1 MTPLSRPELAECVAT
16 ATLAPSLHNSQPW
29 QFAIRGEDVE
39 IYADHRRQLDVL
51 DPDGRELLVSV
62 GAVVFTLRLAI
73 RGAGRIP
80 ELDLLPDPDRP
91 DLVARV
97 RPGRGAP
104 VPESV
109 RELLGAVARRHTNR
123 KPFRP
128 GAVPAEVIEELSA
141 AARHE
146 DATFTIAGPVART
159 AIIGLGRVAEQRL
172 RARGE
177 YRAELRRWTRPDP
190 ARRDGIPPVAVGP
203 WDALERMPVRD
214 FGLLNPQPG
223 RRAERFEAYPT
234 IGVLSTGGD
243 HPAAWL
249 CAGQALQ
256 RVLLVATRRG
266 LATTPISQPV
276 EIPAVRSLLSD
287 RASNRWAQMVVRLG
301 YGERAP
307 TTPRRPL
314 AEVLPD
320 RVCRGALTDPHLVD

>member
-1 MTPLSRPELAECVAT
+1 MKPLSRSVLADCVAT

-29 QFAIRGEDVE
+29 RFVIEGQDVE
-39 IYADHRRQLDVL
+39 IFADQDRQLDVL

-73 RGAGRIP
+73 RGTGRIP
-80 ELDLLPDPDRP
+80 ELELLPDPGRP

-97 RPGRGAP
+97 RPGRGVP
-104 VPESV
+104 VSESV
-109 RELLGAVARRHTNR
+109 RELLAAAAQRHTNR

-128 GAVPAEVIEELSA
+128 GVVPAEVVEELGA

-146 DATFTIAGPVART
+146 DATFTIAGPAART
-159 AIIGLGRVAEQRL
+159 AIIGLGRIAEQHL

-190 ARRDGIPPVAVGP
+190 ARRDGIPPIAFGP
-203 WDALERMPVRD
+203 WDALERLPVRD
-214 FGLLNPQPG
+214 FGLLDPQPG

-234 IGVLSTGGD
+234 IGVLSTAGD

-276 EIPAVRSLLSD
+276 EIPAIRHLLSD
-287 RASNRWAQMVVRLG
+287 RANGRWAQMVVRLG
-301 YGERAP
+301 YGEPAP

-320 RVCRGALTDPHLVD
+320 RPAAE